1 LNEEAFLT
9 IVFGGIVLGGFVL
22 VAMTISAR
30 QRMRELAMRERIA
43 MIEKGLVPPPEVD
56 PLRFERLVSTQPRPV
71 NSRGARY
78 RSAGIILVGLG
89 LGLLLLIAA
98 AADSPDVGFGVG
110 GGLAV
115 LGAAVYFNGVLLA
128 RDELD
133 HGLVGPAAPIE
144 SRRPEPPTNVG
155 P

>member
-1 LNEEAFLT
+1 MNEDVVLM
-9 IVFGGIVLGGFVL
+9 IVFSSIVLGGFVL
-22 VAMTISAR
+22 VAMTLSAR

-43 MIEKGLVPPPEVD
+43 MIEKGLVPAPEVD
-56 PLRFERLVSTQPRPV
+56 PLRFERLVSTQSRPV
-71 NSRGARY
+71 SSRGARY
-78 RSAGIILVGLG
+78 RSAGVMLIGLG
-89 LGLLLLIAA
+89 LGLLLLIAV

-133 HGLVGPAAPIE
+133 HGFATPIE
-144 SRRPEPPTNVG
+144 SGRPEPPTNVG